1 MGVLGIDEKPE
12 WHNCNPELVE
22 KSKVKSLLHKA
33 IDHGKSTG
41 TYIIYSNTIVIFY
54 YENDDIFY

>member
-12 WHNCNPELVE
+12 WHNCNPKLVE

-41 TYIIYSNTIVIFY
+41 IWKNKIVIVLWKWLTC
-54 YENDDIFY
+54 

>member
-12 WHNCNPELVE
+12 WHNCNPDLVE

-41 TYIIYSNTIVIFY
+41 IVIFH
-54 YENDDIFY
+54 YENDNIFLTRYFIQ